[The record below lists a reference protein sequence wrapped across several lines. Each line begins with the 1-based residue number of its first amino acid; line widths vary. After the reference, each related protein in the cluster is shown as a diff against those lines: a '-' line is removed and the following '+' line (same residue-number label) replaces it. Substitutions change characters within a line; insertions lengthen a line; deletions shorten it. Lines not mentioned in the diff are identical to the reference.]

1 MNTKRMQ
8 VLNKTYEPLRTH
20 THHMLKALTNA
31 GFECKWGYFAQHSVR
46 NGNEWFLEH
55 YPIPVITI
63 KNVCEIGFDISQT
76 FVECKLK
83 KDDAIAFDFS
93 RFDGFTF
100 EVYGLTD
107 YLNDFYNADQDIRD
121 IHAKIEKSDE
131 KEIGVSLLFDHLEPV
146 ENLLKAVIKVKE
158 ILNAELA

>member
-1 MNTKRMQ
+1 MQ
-8 VLNKTYEPLRTH
+8 VLNQAYEPLRTH
-20 THHMLKALTNA
+20 THHMLKALTNS
-31 GFECKWGYFAQHSVR
+31 GFECEWGYFAQHSVR

-63 KNVCEIGFDISQT
+63 KNVCEIGFDICQT
-76 FVECKLK
+76 FIECKLK
-83 KDDAIAFDFS
+83 RDDAIAFDFTQ
-93 RFDGFTF
+93 FYGFTF

-107 YLNDFYNADQDIRD
+107 YLNDFYNAAQDIHD

-146 ENLLKAVIKVKE
+146 ENLMKAVIKVKE
-158 ILNAELA
+158 IVNTELG